1 MADVKRKEAIMFIGL
16 DIGGTKIE
24 ICMLDK
30 QGNIHSKERIATPK
44 DYLTFVSEVTRLI
57 FKLEKA
63 AGEKCKVGIGLPGVI
78 SPTTGLVKN
87 ANCTFLNGK
96 DLKSDLDNIL
106 MRSVNIAND
115 ANCFALSEAVD
126 GAAKHGNVVF
136 GAILGTG
143 CGGGIVFNK
152 QVWNGPNAL
161 AGEWGH
167 NPLPGYH
174 IDNDGRKRD
183 CHCGRQNCIEQFISG
198 TGFENT
204 YKNLTGN
211 SLSASKIMELVA
223 INDQHATNSY
233 LQLIDQMARS
243 FSSIINLLD
252 PDIIVL
258 GGGLSNIDAIYKDLP
273 YATSQYLITDDP
285 HVTFS
290 KAMFGDSSGI
300 RGAAW
305 LSLLDKY

>member
-1 MADVKRKEAIMFIGL
+1 MLIGL

-24 ICMLDK
+24 ICVLDE
-30 QGNIHSKERIATPK
+30 QGNIFSKERIATPK

-57 FKLEKA
+57 FKVEKA
-63 AGEKCKVGIGLPGVI
+63 IGTKCKVGIGLPGVI
-78 SPTTGLVKN
+78 SPTTGLIKN
-87 ANCTFLNGK
+87 ANCTFLNGE
-96 DLKSDLDNIL
+96 DLKGDLDHIL
-106 MRSVNIAND
+106 MRSVKIAND

-126 GAAKHGNVVF
+126 GVGENSHVVF

-167 NPLPGYH
+167 NPLPGY
-174 IDNDGRKRD
+174 NVEKDGPIRD
-183 CHCGRQNCIEQFISG
+183 CHCGRENCIEQFIAG
-198 TGFENT
+198 TGFEKT
-204 YKNLTGN
+204 YKALTGQL
-211 SLSASKIMELVA
+211 LSANKIMELIA
-223 INDQHATNSY
+223 INDQNATTSY

-258 GGGLSNIDAIYKDLP
+258 GGGLSNINAIYKDLP
-273 YATSQYLITDDP
+273 LATSKYLITDEP
-285 HVTFS
+285 NVRFS
-290 KAMFGDSSGI
+290 KALFGDSSGI

-305 LSLLDKY
+305 LSLQD